1 MRPRTPLLIMAAIH
15 AVAIVVLLILV
26 GMDAGQTTET
36 PARFTPAAGW
46 LLAGILLAPIVTIGA
61 IVWSVILRRR
71 SRTSSPRPGGESDTR
86 TAVAQVIPPPPVE
99 STRPDRQP
107 ASRPEVNGRA
117 RGEYATRAEAR
128 AAAASEADT
137 TRRTTVHTPAPASQ
151 APPPPSAP
159 HRTNP
164 VPYVLLGSDKYKST
178 EVEGEFARTSEIAAV
193 VKSITGRALRVDQ
206 EVEIPDVFASLRT
219 EPHNRYHRRAI
230 MVVIDGSHVGYLARD
245 DADRYHSAISKVEA
259 AGYIPTIRA
268 RLWAVERRGWDGPT
282 KVHARVSLA
291 LNEPHLLYPVNEPP
305 TISYSLLPWGNAVQV
320 TGEENHLEAIAPH
333 VNPGSESIAIGT
345 LHRVE
350 TTSTRGVLKQTVE
363 VRIDGRAV
371 GSLTATTSP
380 HYLPTIQH
388 LEREGHTAAA
398 WLKIKGSPI
407 AAQVTVQAA
416 RAPELSPEWFLA
428 PTRVQPLSPR
438 TG

>member
-1 MRPRTPLLIMAAIH
+1 M
-15 AVAIVVLLILV
+15 
-26 GMDAGQTTET
+26 
-36 PARFTPAAGW
+36 
-46 LLAGILLAPIVTIGA
+46 
-61 IVWSVILRRR
+61 
-71 SRTSSPRPGGESDTR
+71 
-86 TAVAQVIPPPPVE
+86 
-99 STRPDRQP
+99 
-107 ASRPEVNGRA
+107 
-117 RGEYATRAEAR
+117 
-128 AAAASEADT
+128 
-137 TRRTTVHTPAPASQ
+137 
-151 APPPPSAP
+151 
-159 HRTNP
+159 
-164 VPYVLLGSDKYKST
+164 PYVLLGSDKYKST

-206 EVEIPDVFASLRT
+206 EVEIPDVPASLRT
-219 EPHNRYHRRAI
+219 EPQNRYHRRAI

-259 AGYIPTIRA
+259 AGYIPTTRA

-291 LNEPHLLYPVNEPP
+291 LNEPHMLYPVNEPP
-305 TISYSLLPWGNAVQV
+305 TVSYSLLPWGNAFQV

-333 VNPGSESIAIGT
+333 INPGSESIAIGT

-350 TTSTRGVLKQTVE
+350 TTSTRGVVKHTVE

-371 GSLTATTSP
+371 GSLTSTTSP

-388 LEREGHTAAA
+388 LEREGHIAAA

-416 RAPELSPEWFLA
+416 RAPELSPEWFIA
-428 PTRVQPLSPR
+428 PMQVQPLSPPAP
-438 TG
+438 

>member
-1 MRPRTPLLIMAAIH
+1 M
-15 AVAIVVLLILV
+15 
-26 GMDAGQTTET
+26 
-36 PARFTPAAGW
+36 
-46 LLAGILLAPIVTIGA
+46 
-61 IVWSVILRRR
+61 
-71 SRTSSPRPGGESDTR
+71 
-86 TAVAQVIPPPPVE
+86 
-99 STRPDRQP
+99 
-107 ASRPEVNGRA
+107 
-117 RGEYATRAEAR
+117 
-128 AAAASEADT
+128 
-137 TRRTTVHTPAPASQ
+137 
-151 APPPPSAP
+151 
-159 HRTNP
+159 
-164 VPYVLLGSDKYKST
+164 PYVLLGSDKYKST

-206 EVEIPDVFASLRT
+206 EVEIPDVSASLRT

-350 TTSTRGVLKQTVE
+350 TTSTRGVVKQTVE

-388 LEREGHTAAA
+388 LEREGHNRR
-398 WLKIKGSPI
+398 GMVEDQGI
-407 AAQVTVQAA
+407 AHCSAGHGASRT
-416 RAPELSPEWFLA
+416 
-428 PTRVQPLSPR
+428 R
-438 TG
+438 TGAFP